1 MAFSTVA
8 GGAPLAC
15 TLDAVGNAIA
25 ERLTGRKGV
34 GHEYDW
40 GNAMLTKEAILP
52 LVNARLNRVL
62 LIAQAALPEHQFEAF
77 RRLILDEFGRA
88 GLIRDLD
95 TIPVES
101 GQERHGPG
109 RTT

>member
-1 MAFSTVA
+1 MVS
-8 GGAPLAC
+8 
-15 TLDAVGNAIA
+15 
-25 ERLTGRKGV
+25 
-34 GHEYDW
+34 
-40 GNAMLTKEAILP
+40 KEAILP

-88 GLIRDLD
+88 GFIRDLD
-95 TIPVES
+95 TISDAPR
-101 GQERHGPG
+101 QEPRGPG